1 MNQRGVVVLIGW
13 FFIALTAW
21 TTPLGGGG
29 KVFLASP
36 DFAER
41 KDCEEAAKWVKQKG
55 GDPSE
60 CWNSATPRNNVGGLP
75 REVVPNPR

>member
-1 MNQRGVVVLIGW
+1 MNRRGVVLIRW
-13 FFIALTAW
+13 FFLAHTAW

-36 DFAER
+36 DFTE
-41 KDCEEAAKWVKQKG
+41 KNDCEEAAKWVKRRG

-60 CWNSATPRNNVGGLP
+60 CWHSAAPRDNAGGLP
-75 REVVPNPR
+75 KEMAPSPR